1 MLDHR
6 KAVVNAGPGRCQ
18 AWVSDGTETPIELM
32 S

>member
-6 KAVVNAGPGRCQ
+6 NAVVKAGPGRFQ
-18 AWVSDGTETPIELM
+18 TWVSDGTAQPMELM

>member
-6 KAVVNAGPGRCQ
+6 KAVVKAGPGRFQ
-18 AWVSDGTETPIELM
+18 ACVSYGTDTPIELM